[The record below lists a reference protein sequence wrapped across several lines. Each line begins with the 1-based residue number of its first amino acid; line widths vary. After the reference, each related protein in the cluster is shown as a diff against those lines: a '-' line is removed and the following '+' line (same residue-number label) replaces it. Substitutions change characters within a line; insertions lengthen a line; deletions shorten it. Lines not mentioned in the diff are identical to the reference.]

1 MFGAVKLTRNAD
13 DALGRS
19 SLSDGSAFGKN
30 IIIFG
35 IDTSSSV
42 GVNKGKEDIKILGK
56 GSTQGLEDT
65 KLASKKEYSINFSE
79 QHKKIYLL
87 LHDNGVNS
95 YIFFMVSK
103 YLN

>member
-35 IDTSSSV
+35 IDASSSV

-79 QHKKIYLL
+79 QHI
-87 LHDNGVNS
+87 GRC
-95 YIFFMVSK
+95 
-103 YLN
+103 

>member
-13 DALGRS
+13 DARGRS

-42 GVNKGKEDIKILGK
+42 GVNKGKKILKFLVKAQRK
-56 GSTQGLEDT
+56 G
-65 KLASKKEYSINFSE
+65 
-79 QHKKIYLL
+79 
-87 LHDNGVNS
+87 
-95 YIFFMVSK
+95 
-103 YLN
+103 